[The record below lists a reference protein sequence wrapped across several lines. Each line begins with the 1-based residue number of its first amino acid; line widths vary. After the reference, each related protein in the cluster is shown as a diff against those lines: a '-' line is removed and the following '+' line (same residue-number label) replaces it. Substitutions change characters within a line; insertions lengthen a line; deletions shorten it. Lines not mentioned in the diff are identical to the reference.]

1 MAKKGRV
8 RLRGGWQ
15 IFSVTLVKIENF
27 SMWLARVFKYS
38 SKFVFYIAY
47 FVFLHIVGKKSAI
60 QGYQR
65 KNCPKKGA
73 KKNSEKEGMELI
85 QKEGIP
91 KRGDNSRVGDRFH
104 IPTVS

>member
-1 MAKKGRV
+1 
-8 RLRGGWQ
+8 
-15 IFSVTLVKIENF
+15 
-27 SMWLARVFKYS
+27 MWLARVFKYS

-73 KKNSEKEGMELI
+73 KK
-85 QKEGIP
+85 IP
-91 KRGDNSRVGDRFH
+91 KKGDGTYSKRGDTKKGG
-104 IPTVS
+104 